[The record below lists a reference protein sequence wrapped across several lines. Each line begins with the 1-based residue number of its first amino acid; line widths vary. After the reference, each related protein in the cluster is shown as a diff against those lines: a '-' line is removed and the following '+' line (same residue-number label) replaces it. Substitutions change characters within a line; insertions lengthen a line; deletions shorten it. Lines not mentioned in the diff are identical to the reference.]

1 MDTNAIEL
9 IFTSRDT
16 ATCRQNL
23 HNYNMIF
30 FQMRKSKKIL
40 SKSKLWA
47 YNYLLW
53 PYHHNK
59 KLSNGFHLNGYI

>member
-47 YNYLLW
+47 YNYLLL
-53 PYHHNK
+53 PYHHK
-59 KLSNGFHLNGYI
+59 KELSNGFHLNGYI